1 MKNRVASSAGR
12 PDLPMATGLLLAGR
26 LSSFESGEQHQVV
39 GDHGRPDVS
48 PEVIQTAPGA
58 AGAAVGAL
66 EPGDRRLDTGAE
78 IAQAAVHPR
87 AFDHVSD
94 GDAAF
99 LVKGD
104 VDDPTLLGGS
114 EIGTAGVAPCAGGLP
129 R

>member
-1 MKNRVASSAGR
+1 MAG
-12 PDLPMATGLLLAGR
+12 GLSRAGL

-66 EPGDRRLDTGAE
+66 EPGDRRLDTSAE

-87 AFDHVSD
+87 AFDHVGD

-104 VDDPTLLGGS
+104 VDDPTVLGGS
-114 EIGTAGVAPCAGGLP
+114 EMARLA
-129 R
+129 

>member
-66 EPGDRRLDTGAE
+66 EPGDRRLDTSAE
-78 IAQAAVHPR
+78 IAARIWFNRKLIAAWSPGTPRNLASTKHPMQ
-87 AFDHVSD
+87 
-94 GDAAF
+94 
-99 LVKGD
+99 
-104 VDDPTLLGGS
+104 
-114 EIGTAGVAPCAGGLP
+114 
-129 R
+129 